1 MILPDEKEITE
12 RIEKYVLSGS
22 MNYIDA
28 VLTVCE
34 DKNIDPEV
42 IGKFLSKPI
51 KEKLETE
58 ARDLNL
64 LKNKKPKL
72 PF

>member
-1 MILPDEKEITE
+1 MIIPDEKEITE
-12 RIEKYVLSGS
+12 KIEKYVLKGT

-58 ARDLNL
+58 GRDLNL
-64 LKNKKPKL
+64 IKNKKPKL

>member
-1 MILPDEKEITE
+1 MILPEEKDITNS
-12 RIEKYVLSGS
+12 IEKYVLTGS

-28 VLTVCE
+28 VLAVCE
-34 DKNIDPEV
+34 DKRIDPEV
-42 IGKFLSKPI
+42 MGKFLSKPI
-51 KEKLETE
+51 KEKLEME